1 MILLMFIILCVVVFG
16 IFGIIAALMAGFT
29 AIILQFFLWLFPIIL
44 LVGALITGIPALIII
59 CIIMLIL

>member
-29 AIILQFFLWLFPIIL
+29 AIILQFFLWLFPIL
-44 LVGALITGIPALIII
+44 LVGALIAGIPALIII